1 MRHDNL
7 RPPVITDRFGRS
19 ASEVKRLGSSFSLVA
34 METLEMRFLKVG
46 LAALGALTVASTGIA
61 ADRDLSGK
69 YAMGEWHLRKPKG
82 RVG

>member
-1 MRHDNL
+1 
-7 RPPVITDRFGRS
+7 
-19 ASEVKRLGSSFSLVA
+19 
-34 METLEMRFLKVG
+34 MRFLKVG